1 MKNSLW
7 VFVMTALLVSGCSED
22 TKQLARQTW
31 DTKEEAIQQYINAE
45 KVDGSIVQLNL
56 SDGQVFLL
64 VEEKNGIYFYSEVVS
79 TGVDKGAREH
89 TDQQYEVIKV
99 SPSVSID
106 NSAGA
111 SWEYKTQD
119 DHEYTISMMKSDTG
133 QKAVYVEE
141 LDLFVTV
148 REGMVATDQVRSVS
162 NMLLSA
168 TVVKYAQ

>member
-1 MKNSLW
+1 
-7 VFVMTALLVSGCSED
+7 MTALFVSGCSEG
-22 TKQLARQTW
+22 TKQLTRQTW
-31 DTKEEAIQQYINAE
+31 DTKEEAIQQYISTE

-64 VEEKNGIYFYSEVVS
+64 VEEKNGLYFYSEVVS

-89 TDQQYEVIKV
+89 KDQQYEVIKV
-99 SPSVSID
+99 SPSVSIEH
-106 NSAGA
+106 SAGA

-119 DHEYTISMMKSDTG
+119 DHEYTISMMKSDAG
-133 QKAVYVEE
+133 QEAVYVEE

-148 REGMVATDQVRSVS
+148 GEGMEAANQVRSVA
-162 NMLLSA
+162 NMLTSA